1 MPDETK
7 RTIQLLNE
15 DLYGEH
21 DAIVYYLTHA
31 WTVARQYGSQIL
43 EIANDEM
50 RHFKWLGHTI
60 SQLGG
65 TPDLAVPPMTPAS
78 DLASALEKDVQAEIH
93 AIDQYRQHADVIAEP
108 RVSALL
114 RRIAVDEQDHLR
126 QFRDLLDQSQGQDV
140 LAARP
145 SEEVAPVAEQLQ
157 KTIHK
162 EYQQMLSYLWHSF
175 MEDHAHDLGLDME
188 ERSIDEMR
196 HMGWIGKRLG
206 MMGVAPDLASEGARP
221 SLTEGEVDEAKLYHE
236 VRHWAEQQMPTLVP
250 TLDRILAHED
260 YHLQTAP
267 GQ

>member
-1 MPDETK
+1 MSDENK

-93 AIDQYRQHADVIAEP
+93 AIDQYRQHADEARSPGNQNSHEVLP
-108 RVSALL
+108 QSSTVRTSPG
-114 RRIAVDEQDHLR
+114 
-126 QFRDLLDQSQGQDV
+126 DQGRANARKYSMV
-140 LAARP
+140 ASRP
-145 SEEVAPVAEQLQ
+145 SWRD
-157 KTIHK
+157 T
-162 EYQQMLSYLWHSF
+162 
-175 MEDHAHDLGLDME
+175 LG
-188 ERSIDEMR
+188 SQP
-196 HMGWIGKRLG
+196 K
-206 MMGVAPDLASEGARP
+206 S
-221 SLTEGEVDEAKLYHE
+221 
-236 VRHWAEQQMPTLVP
+236 VRAF
-250 TLDRILAHED
+250 
-260 YHLQTAP
+260 
-267 GQ
+267 